1 MSELSERLR
10 KPMENRMQMIFA
22 LRDAADEIDHLEAE
36 LARLQQEL
44 IDVKAILTNPM
55 IVVERADG

>member
-22 LRDAADEIDHLEAE
+22 IRDAADEIDALEAE
-36 LARLQQEL
+36 VARLQQEL
-44 IDVKAILTNPM
+44 NDARAVLSNPV
-55 IVVERADG
+55 IVVERADD